1 MRVFA
6 LVDKGFEDYHHDY
19 DPTTPPALFTT
30 REGAERYANEIEL
43 TDYTIEECEVNE

>member
-6 LVDKGFEDYHHDY
+6 LLANYSD
-19 DPTTPPALFTT
+19 DPTAPALFTT

-43 TDYTIEECEVNE
+43 TNYTIEECDVNE